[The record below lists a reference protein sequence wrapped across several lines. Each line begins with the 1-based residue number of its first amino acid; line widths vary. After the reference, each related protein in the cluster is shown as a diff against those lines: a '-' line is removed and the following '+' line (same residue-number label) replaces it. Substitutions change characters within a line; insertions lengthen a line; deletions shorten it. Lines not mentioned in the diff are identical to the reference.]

1 MRPVFEVFP
10 WLLFLHVLAAIIAF
24 GPTFAFSVIGA
35 MGGAEPMHANFA
47 TRVSHRIGDMIVLP
61 FAISMPVT
69 GALMIWAAEIP
80 LFDASARWLLLAIVL
95 YALALG
101 LSLFV
106 SRPNVNRIIALSGG
120 EGGAPPPGGP
130 GGPPA
135 GPPPPELLGA
145 IRTVQRTGMVL
156 TVLVVGIVLLM
167 VVKPDF
173 GF

>member
-1 MRPVFEVFP
+1 MFELFP

-24 GPTFAFSVIGA
+24 GPTFAFSIIGA
-35 MGGAEPMHANFA
+35 MGGAEPQHANFG
-47 TRVSHRIGDMIVLP
+47 TRVSHRISDILVLP
-61 FAISMPVT
+61 FALSMPVT
-69 GALMIWAAEIP
+69 GGFMIWVAEIP
-80 LFDASARWLLLAIVL
+80 LFDVSVRWLLLAIVL
-95 YALALG
+95 YALAIG

-106 SRPNVNRIIALSGG
+106 SRPNVSQIIVLT
-120 EGGAPPPGGP
+120 GGAGGPPPGGA
-130 GGPPA
+130 PA

-156 TVLVVGIVLLM
+156 IVLIVSIVFLM